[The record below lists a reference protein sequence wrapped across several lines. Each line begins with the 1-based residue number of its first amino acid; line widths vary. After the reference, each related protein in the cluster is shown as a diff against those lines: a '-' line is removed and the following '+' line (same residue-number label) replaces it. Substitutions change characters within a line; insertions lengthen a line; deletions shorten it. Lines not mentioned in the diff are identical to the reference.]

1 MKTTTDFSFYFTSLT
16 LFAALCLTIG
26 CAPTVDTPP
35 KADVGTVSLTIDF
48 PDDSQSADIDLQVG
62 CAADSTV
69 FEILQRA
76 QKAGDFEFRHSSNV
90 VQEST
95 SIFIKAINGVGEA
108 NDKYWTYYV
117 NDELAKEGCGTYLVK
132 PDDKLRWVYGNPPAE
147 LQ

>member
-1 MKTTTDFSFYFTSLT
+1 M
-16 LFAALCLTIG
+16 
-26 CAPTVDTPP
+26 
-35 KADVGTVSLTIDF
+35 
-48 PDDSQSADIDLQVG
+48 QVG

-76 QKAGDFEFRHSSNV
+76 QKAGDFEFKHSSNV